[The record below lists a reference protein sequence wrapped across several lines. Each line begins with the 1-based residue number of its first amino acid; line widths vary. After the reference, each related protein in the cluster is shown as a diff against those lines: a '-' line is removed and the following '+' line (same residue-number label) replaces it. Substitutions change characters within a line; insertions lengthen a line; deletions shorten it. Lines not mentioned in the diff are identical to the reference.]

1 MINIATLGCWATR
14 NCCNYFDSTCVRH
27 VIHAP
32 RISLIALSGDSFKYS
47 ENVLE
52 ILDSSQREIV
62 SRDLK
67 KTFWN
72 DIARTKPNLLL
83 VDFAEEVYD
92 LIATN
97 DGRSF
102 LTNSPSLG
110 RIRSSLVGHEF
121 SLIARDSGRFE
132 ELWGEAC
139 KSFLEKAQSLGIKPV
154 LVRLYVPDRYI
165 SENTTCSYDDGLLDK
180 IQRLNLRLD
189 RCYSVFAKSIACEE
203 ISIPPASQIIKS
215 SNGKK
220 IGIADYTQEI
230 SELIATEIASK
241 CEIQKHLIPSP
252 DKKVD
257 MYMKEFARLLEAGD
271 IPTVYELYT
280 RGRSLKLSGD
290 EKGAVRCERLISLL
304 RNSSVPLTADLGKV
318 QFGNSV
324 TINENAIIGDHVTIG
339 ANVTVGGA
347 GARRDKHGVTRVAP
361 IIRNRVY
368 IATGA
373 KVLGGIEIG
382 SHCIIGANAV
392 VTKDIPDFSVVAGIP
407 GKVIATIT
415 PDNLHK
421 YKGYLYKGLA
431 LPDVRKLMFGS

>member
-1 MINIATLGCWATR
+1 M
-14 NCCNYFDSTCVRH
+14 
-27 VIHAP
+27 HAS
-32 RISLIALSGDSFKYS
+32 RISLISLSGDSFTYS
-47 ENVLE
+47 GKVLE
-52 ILDSSQREIV
+52 SLDSSQRDIV
-62 SRDLK
+62 SRDLN

-72 DIARTKPNLLL
+72 DIERTKPDLLL
-83 VDFAEEVYD
+83 IDFAEEVYD
-92 LIATN
+92 LIETN
-97 DGRSF
+97 EGRSF

-110 RIRSSLVGHEF
+110 KIRSSLFDQEL
-121 SLIARDSGRFE
+121 SIITRDSDRYE
-132 ELWGEAC
+132 ELWVEAC
-139 KSFLEKAQSLGIKPV
+139 KSFHDKAQSLGIKPV
-154 LVRLYVPDRYI
+154 LIRLYVPNRYI
-165 SENTTCSYDDGLLDK
+165 SENTTCSYDDVLLEK

-189 RCYSVFAKSIACEE
+189 RCYSVFSKSIVCDE
-203 ISIPPASQIIKS
+203 INITPASQIIKS

-220 IGIADYTQEI
+220 IGIADYTQEL
-230 SELIATEIASK
+230 SELIATEIALK
-241 CEIQKHLIPSP
+241 YEIQKHLIPSP

-257 MYMKEFARLLEAGD
+257 MYMKEFAHLLDAGD
-271 IPTVYELYT
+271 IPTAYELYT

-304 RNSSVPLTADLGKV
+304 RNSSVPLTAELGKV
-318 QFGNSV
+318 QFGNGV
-324 TINENAIIGDHVTIG
+324 TINENAKIGDHVTIG

-347 GARRDKHGVTRVAP
+347 GTRRDKHGVTRIAP
-361 IIRNRVY
+361 IIGNRVY

-431 LPDVRKLMFGS
+431 LPDVKKLMFGS